1 MKTETKRQ
9 LKDLIE
15 TYDRNTKVM
24 EYDAAKSV
32 KEDGRAYGGFVRS
45 AKGKLQEYIS
55 NELVHIAWNVEL
67 AKEPKRLSVNSDK
80 IRIPIKPE
88 YIQTIRN
95 RAIKDYILSNIP
107 RYYFGLSVDKHVFI
121 DGKMIMGIECKAY
134 AENAMI
140 KRVLVDF
147 HLLKTKMPNLLCYL
161 FQLESQL
168 GGEYSSEARHAKA
181 NPSATAM
188 MSYFPN
194 VDLKIVTM
202 FPPVKQIDECRFPK
216 ELTIE
221 KLEKA
226 LMFFVSNFQNN

>member
-9 LKDLIE
+9 LKDLIK
-15 TYDRNTKVM
+15 TYDCYTEVM
-24 EYDAAKSV
+24 GYDAAKLI

-55 NELVHIAWNVEL
+55 NELVRIAWNTEL
-67 AKEPKRLSVNSDK
+67 AKDSKRLSVHSNK
-80 IRIPIKPE
+80 IRIPIKLE
-88 YIQTIRN
+88 CVETIRN
-95 RAIKDYILSNIP
+95 RAVKNYILANIQ
-107 RYYFGLSVDKHVFI
+107 RYHYGLSVDKHVFI
-121 DGKMIMGIECKAY
+121 DGKMILGIECKAY
-134 AENAMI
+134 TENAMI
-140 KRVLVDF
+140 KRILADF
-147 HLLKTKMPNLLCYL
+147 HLLKTKMPDLLCCL

-168 GGEYSSEARHAKA
+168 VGDYSSEVRNAKA
-181 NPSATAM
+181 NPSATAL

-194 VDLKIVTM
+194 VDLKVVTM